1 VATSASRKLIRLPG
15 NVNDP
20 AFAAAL
26 VTAFREIAA

>member
-1 VATSASRKLIRLPG
+1 VVPSSNRRLVRLPG

-20 AFAAAL
+20 AFATAL